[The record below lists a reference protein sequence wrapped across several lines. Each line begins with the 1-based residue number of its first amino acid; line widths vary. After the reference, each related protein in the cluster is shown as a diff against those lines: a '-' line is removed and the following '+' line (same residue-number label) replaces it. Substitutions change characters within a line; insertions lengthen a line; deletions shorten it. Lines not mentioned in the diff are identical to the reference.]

1 MSQKIPPGGDTP
13 RRVADSLNRVIE
25 GRTDAYGTVTLPAA
39 TTSTTVYS
47 QYISKDSTV
56 CLSPMT
62 ANAAAHVDKV
72 YVSAV
77 NNGSFVLSYSSHPHS
92 DVTYRYLWAG

>member
-25 GRTDAYGTVTLPAA
+25 GRTDAYGEVTLAPG
-39 TTSTTVYS
+39 TTSTTVLE
-47 QYISKDSTV
+47 QYVSERSTV

-62 ANAAAHVDKV
+62 SNAAKDIDKV
-72 YVSAV
+72 YISAV
-77 NNGSFVLSYSSHPHS
+77 ANGSFSIAHHNIAHT
-92 DVTYRYLWAG
+92 DVTFRYLWAG

>member
-25 GRTDAYGTVTLPAA
+25 GRTDAYGTVTLSQG
-39 TTSTTVYS
+39 TTSTTVLAPYVS
-47 QYISKDSTV
+47 EDSTV

-62 ANAAAHVDKV
+62 SKAAGDLTKIWI
-72 YVSAV
+72 SQV
-77 NNGSFVLSYSSHPHS
+77 NNGSFVIGHHNHS
-92 DVTYRYLWAG
+92 DPDLIYRYLWAG